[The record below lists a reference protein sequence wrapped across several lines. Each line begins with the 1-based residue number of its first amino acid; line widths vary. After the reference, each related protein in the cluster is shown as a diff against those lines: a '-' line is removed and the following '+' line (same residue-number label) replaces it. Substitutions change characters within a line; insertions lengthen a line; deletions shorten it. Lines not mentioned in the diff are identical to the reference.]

1 MRCFLL
7 ALGAAVTA
15 AAVGG
20 LTSASAADLPE
31 AMPAKAPMMMA
42 PAYDWSGFYI
52 GGHVGGVW
60 DHRTV
65 TTNNIATGV
74 AVPLGTGTGNLGSVT
89 GGAQAGFNFVLAP
102 GWVAGLEADVSGAGL
117 DGTTIV
123 TATRFGTDQHHNEL
137 DLYGTVRGRVGYA
150 VNNVLLYGT
159 GGFAWADE
167 KITRTQVTG
176 VFANA
181 VAPVSETATQIGVGW
196 AAGAGVEWGFAP
208 NWSARAEYLHLDLG
222 TQSFTFPLAMQRNDA
237 KVNLDVVRAGVNY
250 KFGGW

>member
-1 MRCFLL
+1 MRCALL
-7 ALGAAVTA
+7 AFGAAIAAVAACGPTA
-15 AAVGG
+15 AF
-20 LTSASAADLPE
+20 AADLPT
-31 AMPAKAPMMMA
+31 KAPPMMMA

-74 AVPLGTGTGNLGSVT
+74 AVPLGTGSHTLSSVT
-89 GGAQAGFNFVLAP
+89 GGAQGGFNFVLAP
-102 GWVAGLEADVSGAGL
+102 GWIAGFEADVSGAGL
-117 DGTTIV
+117 DATTPI
-123 TATRFGTDQHHNEL
+123 TTTRFGTNLHHNEL

-150 VNNVLLYGT
+150 INNVLLYGT

-176 VFANA
+176 AFANA
-181 VAPVSETATQIGVGW
+181 VAPVSESATQTGIGW

-237 KVNLDVVRAGVNY
+237 RVNLDVVRAGLNY